1 MKFIV
6 FSTSWWQ
13 LCPLRPLSGVEL
25 KCGLGGAEERAL
37 GSWVMLVFHRDI
49 LLCGKSDNR
58 IQLWKQCFMQYICYT
73 ILFWSTDTA
82 SDDSGM
88 HAIAEAVCHGLD
100 KQPLDVDHVDPMFLL
115 VLCYLFNSDMI
126 GKDYNLRHVR

>member
-1 MKFIV
+1 
-6 FSTSWWQ
+6 
-13 LCPLRPLSGVEL
+13 
-25 KCGLGGAEERAL
+25 
-37 GSWVMLVFHRDI
+37 
-49 LLCGKSDNR
+49 
-58 IQLWKQCFMQYICYT
+58 MQYICYT

-88 HAIAEAVCHGLD
+88 HAIAEAVCHALD

-126 GKDYNLRHVR
+126 GKDYNLRHVQ